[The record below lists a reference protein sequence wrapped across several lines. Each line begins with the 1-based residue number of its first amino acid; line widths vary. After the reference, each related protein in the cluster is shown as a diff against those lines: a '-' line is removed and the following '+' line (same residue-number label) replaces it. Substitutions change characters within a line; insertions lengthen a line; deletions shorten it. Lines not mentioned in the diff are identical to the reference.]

1 MGLELFN
8 KRSRPH
14 LFRRLSGEQ
23 FDLLIIGGG
32 IIGASI
38 FRDAALRGMRVALI
52 EAQDFA
58 AGTSGRSSKLF
69 HGGLRYLKNRGLA
82 LKSMRK
88 PSRVTALIDLSDRAF
103 IDE

>member
-8 KRSRPH
+8 KWSRPQ
-14 LFRRLSGEQ
+14 LFQRLSSEQ

-52 EAQDFA
+52 EAHDFA

-69 HGGLRYLKNRGLA
+69 H
-82 LKSMRK
+82 
-88 PSRVTALIDLSDRAF
+88 
-103 IDE
+103 